1 LKPKKTDKR
10 LSFWRRHC
18 ADDEIIIKLGF
29 LDKQRHLL
37 STKKRMFLITFSPAR
52 KSKSKEIWQERLHKN
67 VRNNSEKHGFRI
79 HYYTQK
85 GVYKGDIPV
94 SKEMHVPEISD
105 NGFQNFV
112 LDTPGRIYRL
122 ADNQSMALHW
132 RDKIKEVWQRSCRI
146 EDGQSMI

>member
-1 LKPKKTDKR
+1 
-10 LSFWRRHC
+10 
-18 ADDEIIIKLGF
+18 
-29 LDKQRHLL
+29 
-37 STKKRMFLITFSPAR
+37 MFLITFSPAR

-105 NGFQNFV
+105 NSFQNFV

-132 RDKIKEVWQRSCRI
+132 RDKIKEIWQRSCRI
-146 EDGQSMI
+146 EDGKSMI